1 MELKLRGSVQDKKDA
16 LAKKTKK
23 LQDKISLAEERI
35 ERLTTDLQHHGKHAV
50 LDKYGDGPIRV
61 EFKIEFHPDEI
72 PPGTGDSFIAELAPV
87 DLMPYTVNFFLEQVS
102 RGLLNGCSFHRNAG
116 HVVQGGPVKNHLST
130 DATNLRKGF
139 RDADL
144 VSVAFQEYHA
154 DFPHKK
160 YTMGYAGR
168 PGGPDFYISTVDN
181 TKNHGP
187 GGQESYAVKS
197 EADPCFAKVVEGFDT
212 VDRMRKLS
220 VEPGGYKRLNHNVAI
235 KSVTILNQEIQ
246 STA

>member
-1 MELKLRGSVQDKKDA
+1 M
-16 LAKKTKK
+16 
-23 LQDKISLAEERI
+23 
-35 ERLTTDLQHHGKHAV
+35 
-50 LDKYGDGPIRV
+50 

-72 PPGTGDSFIAELAPV
+72 PPGTADSFIAELAPV

-102 RGLLNGCSFHRNAG
+102 RGLFNGCSFHRNAG

-130 DATNLRKGF
+130 GTTNLRKGF

-168 PGGPDFYISTVDN
+168 PGGPDFYISTVGELHFL
-181 TKNHGP
+181 KN
-187 GGQESYAVKS
+187 
-197 EADPCFAKVVEGFDT
+197 DP
-212 VDRMRKLS
+212 
-220 VEPGGYKRLNHNVAI
+220 
-235 KSVTILNQEIQ
+235 
-246 STA
+246 